1 MTLLAL
7 AAVVLA
13 QAQLPAT
20 PRDAGQLDPASRQF
34 LQQAAS
40 GGRAEVALGRMA
52 ANKAA
57 SPEVRE
63 FAERMVKDH
72 GDANGELMDLAKRK
86 GVSVTTRLDAKDESL
101 VDRLGSL
108 SGPEF
113 DRAYMRAMLADHQDE
128 MAAFEHQASAGSDP
142 DVKAFAQR
150 MLPALRQHLEL
161 AEEKAR
167 STSSTAGR
175 K

>member
-1 MTLLAL
+1 MALVAL
-7 AAVVLA
+7 AVVVLA

-20 PRDAGQLDPASRQF
+20 PRDAGHLDPAGRQF

-40 GGRAEVALGRMA
+40 GGRAEVALGRMT

-63 FAERMVKDH
+63 FAARMVKDH
-72 GDANGELMDLAKRK
+72 ADANAELIDLAKRK
-86 GVSVTTRLDAKDESL
+86 GVSLTTQLDAKHENL
-101 VDRLGSL
+101 VDPLARL

-113 DRAYMRAMLADHQDE
+113 DREYTRAMLADHRDE
-128 MAAFEHQASAGSDP
+128 IATFGHQASTGSDP

-150 MLPALRQHLEL
+150 SLPMLRQHLQL